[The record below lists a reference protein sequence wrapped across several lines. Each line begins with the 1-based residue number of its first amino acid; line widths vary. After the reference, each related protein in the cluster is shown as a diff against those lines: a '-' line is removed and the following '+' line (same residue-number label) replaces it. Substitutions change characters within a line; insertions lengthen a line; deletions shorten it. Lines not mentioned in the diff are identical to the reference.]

1 MLIINVRIMKMT
13 RHNFQICVLTI
24 SLLFLQDQFV
34 KVTSISEKDKNTSS
48 NGDEDVLVRKINLNL
63 FADPNAHLFPGEEL
77 YEKIV
82 SENYPDSGFSTR
94 MDSTDNEDL
103 LVDGRSNT

>member
-1 MLIINVRIMKMT
+1 MLTKTKIMKMT
-13 RHNFQICVLTI
+13 RHNFQLCVLTI

-34 KVTSISEKDKNTSS
+34 KVTSISEKNNNASS

-82 SENYPDSGFSTR
+82 SENNPDSGFSTR
-94 MDSTDNEDL
+94 MDSTDNEDR
-103 LVDGRSNT
+103 LVGGRSNT